1 MKNVLIGLYIL
12 FAEFVYIFAL
22 FLISYFFVKF
32 FWNKEKVVDKRGKVK
47 IIEKDK
53 PNKRYVS
60 IVYVLLVVVV
70 FAIDIL
76 CANMDMDIIAAYR
89 IYPFDMEKTNIEG
102 IYPRFLYNMQICG
115 DKEERDVKFNF
126 LCWYNVDEVEKT
138 IVRNDLKKNKTT
150 YFEDKKN
157 EVINQNVV
165 NKVTDESVENTLE
178 NVIENTLENVI
189 FEDRYENTVGNVTK
203 KVKK

>member
-1 MKNVLIGLYIL
+1 MKSVLIGLYIL
-12 FAEFVYIFAL
+12 VAEIVYIFAL

-47 IIEKDK
+47 IIEKEK
-53 PNKRYVS
+53 PNKRYVC
-60 IVYVLLVVVV
+60 IVYACLVVVV
-70 FAIDIL
+70 LAIDIL
-76 CANMDMDIIAAYR
+76 CANIDIDIIAAHR

-115 DKEERDVKFNF
+115 DKAERDVKFNF
-126 LCWYNVDEVEKT
+126 LCWFNAEEVEKT

-165 NKVTDESVENTLE
+165 NKVTDEIVENVLENVVENTLE
-178 NVIENTLENVI
+178 NVISDNIV
-189 FEDRYENTVGNVTK
+189 ENTVSNSAK

>member
-12 FAEFVYIFAL
+12 FAEVVYIFAL

-47 IIEKDK
+47 IIEKEK

-76 CANMDMDIIAAYR
+76 CANMDIDIIAAYR
-89 IYPFDMEKTNIEG
+89 IYPFDMEKTSIEG

-126 LCWYNVDEVEKT
+126 LCWYNVDEIEKT

-165 NKVTDESVENTLE
+165 NKVTDENVENTLE
-178 NVIENTLENVI
+178 NVIENTLENVV
-189 FEDRYENTVGNVTK
+189 FEDKYENTVGNVTK